1 MPGGHGR
8 DHRGGRVALLTRRS
22 YRCSMAKLFYVLVT
36 LLNLTLFCGAI
47 YFIGSRGFAPA
58 AGWSA
63 VEVVTVVLAALAVLM
78 TVLGIFIA
86 VLAVWGY
93 ARLADDARNA
103 AILAAR
109 DATSNLVPLVVREEI
124 DRQMGSGR
132 YGEAAG
138 EDTSSQAIGG
148 NDGR

>member
-1 MPGGHGR
+1 MCSSRSSTLRFFAGQSISSAAGGLPPL
-8 DHRGGRVALLTRRS
+8 RGGAL
-22 YRCSMAKLFYVLVT
+22 
-36 LLNLTLFCGAI
+36 
-47 YFIGSRGFAPA
+47 
-58 AGWSA
+58 
-63 VEVVTVVLAALAVLM
+63 VVTVVLAALAVLM